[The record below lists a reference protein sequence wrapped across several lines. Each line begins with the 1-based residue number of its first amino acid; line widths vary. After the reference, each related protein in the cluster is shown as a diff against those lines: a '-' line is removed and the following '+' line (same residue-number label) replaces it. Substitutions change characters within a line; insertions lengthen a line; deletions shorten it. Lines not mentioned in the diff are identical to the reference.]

1 MKLYQFKNKIK
12 NTQVWTRNF
21 VSISLWEA
29 KKMAKE
35 WELEMNKCND
45 NEPHLLFT
53 FDYENVTVLDTEI
66 KKEGYYG

>member
-1 MKLYQFKNKIK
+1 
-12 NTQVWTRNF
+12 
-21 VSISLWEA
+21 
-29 KKMAKE
+29 MAKE